1 MARILKYFEFFMM
14 GIMSL
19 GILEIFVISKWI
31 ESGSISVVFIPFILI
46 PVLIFWVREN
56 LIKRSNLFNYLWR
69 CLTIKQTFL
78 SSLRNCGDAEE
89 FAALERRFER
99 VSKLFNEAMKT
110 RRIPEKEPEDF

>member
-1 MARILKYFEFFMM
+1 ML

-19 GILEIFVISKWI
+19 GILEIIVLSKWI
-31 ESGSISVVFIPFILI
+31 ESGSVSAVFIPLVPIPIL
-46 PVLIFWVREN
+46 LFWFREN
-56 LIKRSNLFNYLWR
+56 LIKRSKLFDYLWR

-78 SSLRNCGDAEE
+78 ISLRNCGDAEE

>member
-1 MARILKYFEFFMM
+1 MTRIFKHFEFFML

-19 GILEIFVISKWI
+19 GILEILVLSKWV
-31 ESGSISVVFIPFILI
+31 ESGSVSVVFIPFVLI

-56 LIKRSNLFNYLWR
+56 FIKRSNLFDYLWR
-69 CLTIKQTFL
+69 CLAIKQVFVDSL
-78 SSLRNCGDAEE
+78 SHCEDSEE
-89 FAALERRFER
+89 FDALERRFAR

>member
-1 MARILKYFEFFMM
+1 MARIFKYFDLFML

-19 GILEIFVISKWI
+19 GIIEILVLSKWI
-31 ESGSISVVFIPFILI
+31 ESGSTVVVFIPLVLI
-46 PVLIFWVREN
+46 PLLLFWVREN
-56 LIKRSNLFNYLWR
+56 LIKRSKLFNYLGR
-69 CLTIKQTFL
+69 CLAIKQAFL
-78 SSLRNCGDAEE
+78 NSLCHCEDSDD